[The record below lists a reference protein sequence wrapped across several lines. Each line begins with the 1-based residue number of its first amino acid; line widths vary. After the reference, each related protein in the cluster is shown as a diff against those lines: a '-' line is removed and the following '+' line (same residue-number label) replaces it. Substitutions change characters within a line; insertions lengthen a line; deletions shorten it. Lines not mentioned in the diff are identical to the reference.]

1 MNVNKIFEW
10 MRLKMRGLKF
20 YAIVTYV
27 ILGVL
32 AVMGGSVA
40 LFIYGL
46 SILNKINILYTVIA
60 IGITTCCC
68 LVVVVYSWFT
78 NEVFVRD
85 ALKVDNRFN
94 RSSNEPDWDFDPI
107 YSWSFSNFSHRN
119 DDN

>member
-1 MNVNKIFEW
+1 
-10 MRLKMRGLKF
+10 MRGLKF

-94 RSSNEPDWDFDPI
+94 RSSNEPDWVFDPI